1 MADLKDFPQAGYFG
15 YWLGMAPDDSP
26 FCFATWAPRKSMPS
40 IGKRFSRKDFLPLIE
55 SDVPILKQAEAEY
68 AKLQ

>member
-1 MADLKDFPQAGYFG
+1 
-15 YWLGMAPDDSP
+15 
-26 FCFATWAPRKSMPS
+26 MPS